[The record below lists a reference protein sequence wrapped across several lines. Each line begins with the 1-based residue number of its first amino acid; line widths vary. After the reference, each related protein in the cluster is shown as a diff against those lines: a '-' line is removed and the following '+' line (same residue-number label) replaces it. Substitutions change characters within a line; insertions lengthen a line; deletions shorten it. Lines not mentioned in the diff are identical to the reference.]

1 MKLLTKAVRF
11 VAGTL
16 VVFAGLAGAAHAAD
30 VSRAVLLVASERLAG
45 SPFAETVILAAPLP
59 QGGHMGI
66 VVNRPTDVKLER
78 LFPEQAS
85 AHNVVDP
92 VYAGGPMLSDFLFA
106 VTRTPPKDADGVVPL
121 MPGLVA
127 VLNATKVDRIIET
140 TPNDARYFVGLML
153 WKPQQ
158 LEEEIRS
165 GAWQVRRPS
174 PDTVLR
180 SPAAELWKSLEG
192 TEV

>member
-1 MKLLTKAVRF
+1 MKPLTRILRF
-11 VAGTL
+11 AAGAFMA
-16 VVFAGLAGAAHAAD
+16 FAGLAGAAHAAD
-30 VSRAVLLVASERLAG
+30 VSRAVLLVASDRLAG
-45 SPFAETVILAAPLP
+45 SPFEETVILAAPLP
-59 QGGHMGI
+59 EGGHMGI
-66 VVNRPTDVKLER
+66 VINRPTDVTLER
-78 LFPEQAS
+78 LFPEQTS

-92 VYAGGPMLSDFLFA
+92 VYAGGPLLSDFVFA
-106 VTRTPPKDADGVVPL
+106 VTRTPPKDAGGVVPL

-127 VLNATKVDRIIET
+127 VLDATKVDRIIET

-158 LEEEIRS
+158 LEEEIRR
-165 GAWQVRRPS
+165 GAWQVRLPS

-180 SPAAELWKSLEG
+180 SRAAELWKSLEG

>member
-1 MKLLTKAVRF
+1 MKLAMKILRF
-11 VAGTL
+11 IAGAF
-16 VVFAGLAGAAHAAD
+16 VVFAGLPGAAHAAD
-30 VSRAVLLVASERLAG
+30 VSHAVLLVASERLAG
-45 SPFAETVILAAPLP
+45 SSFAETVILAAPLP

-66 VVNRPTDVKLER
+66 VINRPTDVRLER

-106 VTRTPPKDADGVVPL
+106 VTRTPPKGAGGVVPL

-127 VLNATKVDRIIET
+127 VLDATKVDRIIET

-158 LEEEIRS
+158 LEEEIRA
-165 GAWQVRRPS
+165 GAWQVRPPS
-174 PDTVLR
+174 LDTILR
-180 SPAAELWKSLEG
+180 SHAAELWKSLEG